1 MPSKGVLVIK
11 AATRCGRWAHH
22 WCIFM
27 APVVPLISDVPVPQI
42 PTVEVVVGLEARF
55 TRVFLCYQIRAR
67 DKMAEQSAVRN

>member
-1 MPSKGVLVIK
+1 
-11 AATRCGRWAHH
+11 
-22 WCIFM
+22 M